1 MIIKSQLISFYL
13 FLFQI
18 ILNGILS
25 KELIQ
30 IHTLTR
36 HGERSPL
43 YTFPSDPYKHL
54 WKRGLGQLSDNG
66 TNQLKQ
72 YGSFVRN
79 YYRHFLPNSFHMVG
93 LLIKLQII

>member
-43 YTFPSDPYKHL
+43 HTFPLDPYKHL
-54 WKRGLGQLSDNG
+54 WGKGLGQLSNNG
-66 TNQLKQ
+66 ISQLKQ
-72 YGSFVRN
+72 YGSFLRN
-79 YYRHFLPNSFHMVG
+79 YYSHFLSNTFHMVG
-93 LLIKLQII
+93 LLIKYN